1 MPRISDKGQHM
12 PASPIRKLVPYATS
26 AKARGTEVL
35 HLNIGQPDLQTPK
48 VFWDNLRA
56 IEDGILAYSDSDGYT
71 DYKEKWV
78 QYYATFGANITSDDL
93 IITTGASEALSI
105 AKLACL
111 DPGDEIIIPEP
122 LYANY
127 IGFAKMAG
135 INIKPI
141 STSIDDG
148 FCLPPISAFNE
159 SIGPR
164 TKAILICNP
173 NNPTG
178 YLYTREELETL
189 RDIVIRHDLF
199 LFVDEVY
206 REFAYDGKE
215 HISILTM
222 EGLENN
228 VIVFDSISKR
238 FSACGA
244 RIGALISRN
253 KQVIDTAM
261 KFAQARLSPPSL
273 SQLAGKSL
281 FDLKQSYY
289 DAIIEEYDE
298 RRKFLVE
305 KMQAIDGV
313 KCPMPG
319 GAFYAMLELPV
330 DNSDRFC
337 QWLLEEFE
345 HEGKTV
351 MLAPGS
357 GFYSTPGL
365 GTKEARMAYV
375 LNKEKL
381 EQAVSILRRALASY
395 PGRTKT
401 SESQMMRS

>member
-12 PASPIRKLVPYATS
+12 PSSPIRKLVPYATQ
-26 AKARGTEVL
+26 AKAQGRHVY
-35 HLNIGQPDLQTPK
+35 HLNIGQPDLQTPD

-56 IEDGILAYSDSDGYT
+56 MENGVLAYCNSDGYA
-71 DYKEKWV
+71 DFKAQWV
-78 QYYATFGANITSDDL
+78 KYYSSFGAE
-93 IITTGASEALSI
+93 ITTDQLVITAGASEALNI
-105 AKLACL
+105 AKLTCL

-127 IGFAKMAG
+127 IGFAKSAG

-141 STSIDDG
+141 PTSIDEG

-159 SIGPR
+159 LIGPR

-178 YLYTREELETL
+178 YLYTKEELEVL

-215 HISILTM
+215 HISVLTM
-222 EGLENN
+222 EGLEEHA
-228 VIVFDSISKR
+228 IVFDSISKR

-244 RIGALISRN
+244 RIGALVSRN
-253 KQVIDTAM
+253 EDVMDTAM

-273 SQLAGKSL
+273 SQLAGKAL
-281 FDLKQSYY
+281 FDLDESYY
-289 DAIIEEYDE
+289 KSVIEEYDD
-298 RRKFLVE
+298 RRRFLVE

-313 KCPMPG
+313 KCPMPT

-330 DNSDRFC
+330 DNTDRFC

-345 HEGKTV
+345 HDGKTV

-357 GFYSTPGL
+357 GFYASPGS

-375 LNKEKL
+375 LNKDDL
-381 EQAVSILRRALASY
+381 EQAVSVLRRALASY
-395 PGRTKT
+395 PGRVKD
-401 SESQMMRS
+401 SESQKMR